1 MIFTVR
7 PDIYILRSHIKCEF
21 ATLYRKMFYTRH
33 LLIGCLVTCYKY
45 NITDIRKKEA
55 IFNNSL
61 DYFKKEMPD
70 CILEDQFYRIRNI
83 MCNSAK
89 LNKIYDCV
97 MRVAVSKIHTT
108 VITICIAGICEY
120 LSEKEYC
127 SGKEFF
133 KIVIKEYAYQAER
146 WYADPHSRSYNAVF
160 GILNKI
166 FGKDNKS
173 K

>member
-1 MIFTVR
+1 MIFTVK
-7 PDIYILRSHIKCEF
+7 PDIYKLRSGIKPEF
-21 ATLYRKMFYTRH
+21 ATLNRKMFYTRH

-61 DYFKKEMPD
+61 HYFKQEIPD
-70 CILEDQFYRIRNI
+70 SILEDQFYRIRNI

-89 LNKIYDCV
+89 LKKIYDCV

-108 VITICIAGICEY
+108 VITICIAAICEY

-127 SGKEFF
+127 SAKALF
-133 KIVIKEYAYQAER
+133 KIVIKEYGYQAEK
-146 WYADPHSRSYNAVF
+146 WYTDPRSRSYNAVF

-166 FGKDNKS
+166 FGGYNKS